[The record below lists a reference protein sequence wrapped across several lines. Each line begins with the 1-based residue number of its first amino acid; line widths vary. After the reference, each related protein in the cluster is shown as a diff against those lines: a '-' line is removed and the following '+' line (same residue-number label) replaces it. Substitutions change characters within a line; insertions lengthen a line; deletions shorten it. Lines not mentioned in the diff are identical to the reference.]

1 MKLPAYIK
9 AKGVAE
15 CAALFGVSESTI
27 KAWRW
32 GARTPRPEAAN
43 RIVAATGGEVSLAD
57 IYAQP
62 TNPSHTPPTP
72 RTAA

>member
-1 MKLPAYIK
+1 MNLPAYIK
-9 AKGVAE
+9 AKGMAE
-15 CAALFGVSESTI
+15 CALLFGVSESTI

-43 RIVAATGGEVSLAD
+43 RIVAATGGEVSLAE

-62 TNPSHTPPTP
+62 IK
-72 RTAA
+72 REAA